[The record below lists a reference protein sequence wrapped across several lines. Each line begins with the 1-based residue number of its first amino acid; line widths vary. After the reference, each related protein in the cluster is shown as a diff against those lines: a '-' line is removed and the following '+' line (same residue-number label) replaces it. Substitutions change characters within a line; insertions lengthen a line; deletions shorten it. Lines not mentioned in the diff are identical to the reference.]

1 MPKKITE
8 HGPDATST
16 TDGIFDVCSPPG
28 GAPETDHLS
37 CPPDSSGASEASD
50 EDWEPGGS
58 ECESQCH
65 GTICVRARRAV
76 TGPRSV
82 RRFPITYS
90 SAFRARPIAKMA
102 TAHQT
107 GQGRMMCRRSL
118 QQESPTK
125 HHVQQGLSTAAAG
138 HAASQTL
145 AGRSNYAVPSQIHKV
160 DGAIDLTAEQVEGS
174 KMPAASDGPS
184 LRRV

>member
-1 MPKKITE
+1 MHQHLNNFQSRQAAQRLVCTATSATMPKKITE

-107 GQGRMMCRRSL
+107 GQGRMMCSRSL

-125 HHVQQGLSTAAAG
+125 HQMQWGLVLQRDMLPSDTCRKEQLRC
-138 HAASQTL
+138 SLTDP
-145 AGRSNYAVPSQIHKV
+145 RS
-160 DGAIDLTAEQVEGS
+160 
-174 KMPAASDGPS
+174 
-184 LRRV
+184 